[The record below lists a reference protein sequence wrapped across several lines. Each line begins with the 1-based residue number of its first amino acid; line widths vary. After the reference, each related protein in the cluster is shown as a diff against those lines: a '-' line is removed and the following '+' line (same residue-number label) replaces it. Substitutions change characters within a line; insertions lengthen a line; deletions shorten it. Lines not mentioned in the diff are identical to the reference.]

1 MGKGIFFSGGAIQGR
16 REQGEEEP
24 EREMCEKE
32 RKKKAKGENENVANF
47 FFFQKHGWNKALNE
61 CQH

>member
-1 MGKGIFFSGGAIQGR
+1 LGKGIFFSGGAIQGR

-47 FFFQKHGWNKALNE
+47 FFFQKHG
-61 CQH
+61 